1 MAFNMNGKNRAPMS
15 EINVTP
21 LVDVMLVLLIIFM
34 ITAPMLQEGVSVEL
48 PQAPGKDL
56 APSQTK
62 EPVVISVSQE
72 GEIYVNNDKVEPDAL
87 TEKVLAATKESES
100 SDVFLKADTK
110 VPYGTVVGIIGRL
123 QSAGIKNLGII
134 TTPEEKR
141 SQSQ

>member
-1 MAFNMNGKNRAPMS
+1 MAFKMNGQNRTAMS

-48 PQAPGKDL
+48 PKAQGKDL
-56 APSQTK
+56 STNQSK
-62 EPVVISVSQE
+62 EPIVISVSQA
-72 GEIYVNNDKVEPDAL
+72 GEIYVNDSKVEPDAL
-87 TEKVLAATKESES
+87 TEKVLAATKMPGS

-110 VPYGTVVGIIGRL
+110 VPYGIVVGIIGGL

-141 SQSQ
+141 SRSQ